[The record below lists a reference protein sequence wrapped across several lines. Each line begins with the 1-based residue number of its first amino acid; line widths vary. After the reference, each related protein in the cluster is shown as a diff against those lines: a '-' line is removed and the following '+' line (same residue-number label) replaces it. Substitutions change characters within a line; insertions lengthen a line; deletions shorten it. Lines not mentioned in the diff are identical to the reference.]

1 MATWE
6 LRWILLG
13 MGAVL
18 IAGVYIWSR
27 RPSIRFFRLSLDK
40 LKRAEPPLSEIDVTD
55 PSDAREASGDTATFL
70 SRKRLG
76 DTDKVVTLR
85 FIGRDQTALSGE
97 QAVVALREAGLVHGK
112 YGIFHY
118 LPGKE
123 SDEPLF
129 SVANLTE
136 PGSFEVI
143 NFKNTTIPGM
153 SFFMVLPGPGDP
165 VVSFDAM
172 VQTARALTQE
182 LNAELFDERGSSW
195 SIQRERF
202 IREEIIEYRHQL
214 TQA

>member
-1 MATWE
+1 MWE

-13 MGAVL
+13 MGAL
-18 IAGVYIWSR
+18 FIAGVYIWSR
-27 RPSIRFFRLSLDK
+27 KPSVSFFRTGPDK
-40 LKRAEPPLSEIDVTD
+40 VERAEPSLSEIDVTD
-55 PSDAREASGDTATFL
+55 PLNERDAPGDTETSL
-70 SRKRLG
+70 RRTQPV

-85 FIGRDQTALSGE
+85 FIGREQTGLSGE
-97 QAVVALREAGLVHGK
+97 QAVFALRAAGLVHGK

-118 LPGKE
+118 LPGQE
-123 SDEPLF
+123 SDEPFF

-136 PGSFEVI
+136 PGSFEVT
-143 NFKNTTIPGM
+143 NFKDTTIPGM
-153 SFFMVLPGPGDP
+153 SFFMMLRGPGDP
-165 VVSFDAM
+165 VVRFDAM

>member
-27 RPSIRFFRLSLDK
+27 SPSIRFFRLSLDK
-40 LKRAEPPLSEIDVTD
+40 LKRTEPPFSKIDVKD
-55 PSDAREASGDTATFL
+55 PSDTREASGDTATSL
-70 SRKRLG
+70 ARTRLG
-76 DTDKVVTLR
+76 GTEKVVTLR
-85 FIGRDQTALSGE
+85 FIGRDQTGLSGE
-97 QAVVALREAGLVHGK
+97 RAVFALREAGLVHGK

-118 LPGKE
+118 LPGEE

-136 PGSFEVI
+136 PGSFEAVY
-143 NFKNTTIPGM
+143 FEVTTIPGM

-165 VVSFDAM
+165 VVCFDAM

-214 TQA
+214 TQS